1 SFLGSKKRRIKR
13 SMVRAELSGAEQRL
27 PVAVEE
33 RVIDSFHRIPISSG
47 SSGQD
52 FILFIQKEF
61 VGERAESSF
70 NSYGF
75 STNNEKRGTVPD
87 LML

>member
-1 SFLGSKKRRIKR
+1 
-13 SMVRAELSGAEQRL
+13 
-27 PVAVEE
+27 
-33 RVIDSFHRIPISSG
+33 